1 MSGAG
6 GSLSLKESAFVLDFP
21 MCLDCQRSAAER
33 ENDKTHCK
41 ISLLNY
47 LKDCTVVEGIQID

>member
-1 MSGAG
+1 M
-6 GSLSLKESAFVLDFP
+6 KESAFVLDFP